1 MLLKVLTTVLSPHN
15 DLHSPLTSLPSCV
28 QHKPVSKLF
37 SKAYDLGCKLWF
49 RQDGVH
55 LLDDAVFDELEAA
68 NVLPCCTERFRG
80 QVPLIPALQPWHGIW
95 VGRRAS
101 QAELEEVDELDGF
114 EEDN

>member
-1 MLLKVLTTVLSPHN
+1 
-15 DLHSPLTSLPSCV
+15 V